1 MEISRR
7 QFFVASA
14 AVASAIVTT
23 TGCVSNPAPT
33 YDAGVDHCIPLPETL
48 SEPGSQVRVRLPHVA
63 EPVLIIRT
71 KVGFNATEG
80 ICTNSARTEL
90 QWMPDEERIKCLGC
104 GSRFRL
110 DGSVSQG
117 PATQPLKSYAVD
129 LQGNKLKILG

>member
-14 AVASAIVTT
+14 ATAAAIVTT

-33 YDAGVDHCIPLPETL
+33 IDAGVDHTIPLPESL
-48 SEPGSQVRVRLPHVA
+48 SEPGSQVKVRLPNIK
-63 EPVLIIRT
+63 EPVLIVRT
-71 KVGFNATEG
+71 KIGFNATEG

-90 QWMPDEERIKCLGC
+90 QFMPDEDRIKCLGC
-104 GSRFRL
+104 GSRFKL

-117 PATQPLKSYAVD
+117 PALKPLKAYAID

>member
-14 AVASAIVTT
+14 ACACAIVTT

-33 YDAGVDHCIPLPETL
+33 FDAGVDHSIPLPDAL
-48 SEPGSQVRVRLPHVA
+48 SEPGSQVKVMLPHIK
-63 EPVLIIRT
+63 EPVLIVRT
-71 KVGFNATEG
+71 KIGFNATEG
-80 ICTNSARTEL
+80 ICTQSARTEL
-90 QWMPDEERIKCLGC
+90 QYMADEDRLKCLGC

-117 PATQPLKSYAVD
+117 PAVKPLKSYAVD

>member
-33 YDAGVDHCIPLPETL
+33 FDAGVDHCIPLPEAL
-48 SEPGSQVRVRLPHVA
+48 SEPGSQVKVRLPHVK

-71 KVGFNATEG
+71 KVGFSATEG

-104 GSRFRL
+104 GSRFKL
-110 DGSVSQG
+110 DGTVAQG
-117 PATQPLKSYAVD
+117 PALQPLKSYAVD